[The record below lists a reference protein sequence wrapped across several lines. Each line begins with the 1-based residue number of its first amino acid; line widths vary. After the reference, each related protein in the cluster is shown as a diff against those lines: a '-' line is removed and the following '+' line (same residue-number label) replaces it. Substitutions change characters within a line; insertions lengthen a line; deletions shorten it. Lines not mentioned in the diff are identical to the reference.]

1 MLVLALAVL
10 IMLLARNWSGHFLR
24 DLGAVVIFS
33 AIALFLVWA
42 ALVTGEWF

>member
-10 IMLLARNWSGHFLR
+10 IVLLARNWSGYFLR
-24 DLGAVVIFS
+24 DLGAVAIFS
-33 AIALFLVWA
+33 AIVLFLVWA